1 MSDDSDL
8 IRVIDDSGA
17 AAEQPSAAW
26 KVAIIDDDPAVHE
39 GTRFALYD
47 YSLNG
52 QGIEILSAY
61 SAEEGRELMRAH
73 PDIAVVLLDV
83 VMETDDAGLALVDHI
98 RSQLKNETVR
108 IILRTGQPGQAP
120 ERRVIVEYDINDYK
134 AKTELTADKLF
145 TSLTASLRG
154 YQQLQR
160 MVETRRGLEMIIEG
174 AATLYDLKSMQKLAE
189 GVLTQIAS
197 LLNVECGGILVLREG
212 APRERFS
219 ILAGSGCYSH
229 FAGMAGAEK
238 LDHALRQAVQSAFE
252 RRTHEFQPK
261 LSVLYMRTATGREVV
276 VVLETT
282 RPLTPTDRSLVE
294 VFCSRLSVAFDN
306 VILYEELHEANIR
319 LEERVRE
326 RTHALTTANSRLSAQ
341 WSRLR
346 RANEFKSEILGT
358 VAHDLKNPL
367 GVILGRAEMLNE
379 LAAME
384 PIPLPRIQDQ
394 LSHIRSSARQLT
406 EMVNEL
412 ISDAMMD
419 TLDIAIRHEPVDLA
433 AMLAEIV
440 VSNRALAEKKQQT
453 IHFVSPPHQIWNCD
467 PDRLREA
474 VDNLVSNAIKYTPA
488 GGRMELSMSVDDG
501 GIAISIK
508 DEGPGLS
515 TDDMARLF
523 GRFQRLTAK
532 PTGGESSTGLGLSIV
547 KRIVEL
553 HGGSVSAESDG
564 PGQGATFIIRLPVAT
579 AS

>member
-219 ILAGSGCYSH
+219 VLAGSGCYRH
-229 FAGMAGAEK
+229 LAGLAGADK
-238 LDHALRQAVQSAFE
+238 LDQTLRQAVQSAFE

-261 LSVLYMRTATGREVV
+261 LSVLYLRTATGREVV

-326 RTHALTTANSRLSAQ
+326 RTHALTTANSRLSSQ

-394 LSHIRSSARQLT
+394 LGHIRSSARQLT

-419 TLDIAIRHEPVDLA
+419 TLDIAIRHEPTDLA

-453 IHFVSPPHQIWNCD
+453 IHFVSPPHQICNCD

-474 VDNLVSNAIKYTPA
+474 VDNLVSNAIKYTPV
-488 GGRMELSMSVDDG
+488 GGRMELSMSIDDG
-501 GIAISIK
+501 GIAISVK

-515 TDDMARLF
+515 PDDMARLF

-553 HGGSVSAESDG
+553 HGGSVSADSDG
-564 PGQGATFIIRLPVAT
+564 PGRGATFIIRLPMA
-579 AS
+579 ASS